1 MRYIGTTVQASMNYS
16 IDLLQAKHAK
26 ICFQQAIFCN
36 RRRLTLPR
44 FKAGVSLVN
53 HVHTTFT
60 SDYST
65 VPIPIF
71 KRFQRVCDLHGTN
84 LSS

>member
-1 MRYIGTTVQASMNYS
+1 MRYIGTNVQASMSYS

-26 ICFQQAIFCN
+26 ICFRQAIFSK
-36 RRRLTLPR
+36 RRRLALPR

-53 HVHTTFT
+53 HVHTTFS
-60 SDYST
+60 SDHST